1 MTKLILV
8 LTLGLG
14 SITGRG
20 QSILDLTEQIAFDAQ
35 KLGSLKSTLQ
45 EMVQGYNQL
54 KTGYTHIRDIARD
67 NFNLHQAFLDAL
79 WVLSPAVRSD
89 PRLTTI
95 VNTTNRIVAEW
106 RNGTARVSGTP
117 LFTAQELNYITGT
130 LSALMT
136 RCNQD
141 LEELAMV
148 TTDNELRMSDDQ
160 RLQALDRI
168 DSQLKAELSFLQQFN
183 NSLALEAARRQKEA
197 GDIHT
202 LKRLYG
208 LPD

>member
-20 QSILDLTEQIAFDAQ
+20 QSILDLTEQLAFDAQ

-89 PRLTTI
+89 PRLTNI
-95 VNTTNRIVAEW
+95 VNTANRIVAEW
-106 RNGTARVSGTP
+106 RNGTARISSTP
-117 LFTAQELNYITGT
+117 LFTAQEVSYITGT

-136 RCNQD
+136 RCNQE
-141 LEELAMV
+141 LEELALV

-168 DSQLKAELSFLQQFN
+168 DGQLKVELGFLQQFN

-208 LPD
+208 LSD